1 MVLNYSWYIKT
12 DSEATNGGKL
22 HMNMYHND
30 DYTITCTRKNTV
42 PEPLSDDL
50 LQSHC
55 KVRTEGML
63 TLGCPI
69 WCNLFPNVEGL
80 VLNLASPC
88 QEAHFQH
95 DPSSPTCDVSP
106 DLLHAL
112 YDTTAVIRQ
121 ILSLC
126 SRDTALLNYQHTIT
140 VGPCLEHDQDSSYGR

>member
-1 MVLNYSWYIKT
+1 MVLDYSWYIKM
-12 DSEATNGGKL
+12 EAANRGKPYT
-22 HMNMYHND
+22 NMYHND
-30 DYTITCTRKNTV
+30 DYKFTCACKTTV
-42 PEPLSDDL
+42 SEPLPDNL
-50 LQSHC
+50 PQSHC
-55 KVRTEGML
+55 KVRIESML

-69 WCNLFPNVEGL
+69 WCNLFPNVEEL